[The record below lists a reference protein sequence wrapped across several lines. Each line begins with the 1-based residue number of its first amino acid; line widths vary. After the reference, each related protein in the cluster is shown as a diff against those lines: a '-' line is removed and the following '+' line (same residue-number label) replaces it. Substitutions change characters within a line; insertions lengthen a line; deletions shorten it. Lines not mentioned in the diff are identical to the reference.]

1 MIHCGHHPLS
11 HFMVLTL
18 LTYAVLPPL
27 PLFVVCLCPL
37 SYAYLV
43 LDTDTS
49 GQHQT
54 PHTLEAC
61 RQKSSAVSGLC
72 FDIVCCG

>member
-1 MIHCGHHPLS
+1 MVLSLLSYAVVPPLS
-11 HFMVLTL
+11 
-18 LTYAVLPPL
+18 
-27 PLFVVCLCPL
+27 LFVVCLCPL

-43 LDTDTS
+43 LDIDTS

-61 RQKSSAVSGLC
+61 RQKSSAVS
-72 FDIVCCG
+72 

>member
-1 MIHCGHHPLS
+1 MMTRHGHHSLS
-11 HFMVLTL
+11 HFMVLSL
-18 LTYAVLPPL
+18 LSYAVVPPL
-27 PLFVVCLCPL
+27 PLFVVCLCPS

-43 LDTDTS
+43 LDINTS

-61 RQKSSAVSGLC
+61 RQKSSAVTGLC
-72 FDIVCCG
+72 FDMDC